1 MSGFTDEIRSF
12 LRSQRIAESDVCD
25 ASMLSPRRYKR
36 AMEREGKL
44 FAIVKNPCYRGHR
57 LRSHKGHCIQCDT
70 SRIAYVTRPHKE
82 AYVYIVGSRRHR
94 VIKIGWSETPWNR
107 GPHLNNIG
115 YGGIQDWK
123 ALYYASYLEAGKVEL
138 SAHSVLSRYATPRTW
153 IREGEVQ
160 ESREIFKCSY
170 GKAREALEAV
180 SDAPGE
186 GEWENRSAR
195 LLYVYDDSADAG

>member
-12 LRSQRIAESDVCD
+12 LRSQGIAESEVCD
-25 ASMLSPRRYKR
+25 ASMLSPRRYKP

-44 FAIVKNPCYRGHR
+44 FAIVKNPCYRGHQ

-70 SRIAYVTRPHKE
+70 SRIAYVTRHHKV

-115 YGGIQDWK
+115 YGGIHDWEL
-123 ALYYASYLEAGKVEL
+123 LYYASHLEAGKVEL
-138 SAHSVLSRYATPRTW
+138 SADSVLSRYAAPRIW

-160 ESREIFKCSY
+160 ESREIFECSY

-180 SDAPGE
+180 SEAAGE
-186 GEWENRSAR
+186 GGWEHPSAR
-195 LLYVYDDSADAG
+195 LLYSDDSADAA